1 VTARTLVVAAGL
13 LALLAA
19 PAGAATTSNF
29 SFQCQGP
36 TVSGAYTEPGP
47 RPPGSFEEKDFT
59 IAPGEENGGFA
70 ANIRWASENNDWD
83 LRVYRLNS
91 DGSLGTKVAES
102 AASGTREETAEY
114 VGPQPVPT
122 GQYRIVV
129 DNWAVV
135 PVDADCAPGETPPD
149 WSGSVAFSPYVPGN
163 QRPVAAL
170 SGPDGAAPGEEV
182 TFDASASR
190 DPDGQITK
198 YSWDLDGN
206 GSFETDGGRDARI
219 TRAFQSGP
227 AYVSVRVTDNRGGTA
242 FAYKTVRIGATASA
256 TLHRGFRLTVA
267 RRQRLRTALARGVR
281 ASVRCPRVCALTAQ
295 LLVTEATARQLGRR
309 SAVVAARVRRLRS
322 AGSTVFALRPGAAT
336 RAGLAGRR
344 RVLTAVRLKV
354 TFPGRRPVTLV
365 RPVTLLR

>member
-1 VTARTLVVAAGL
+1 VIARTLVAAAAL
-13 LALLAA
+13 LALLAT
-19 PAGAATTSNF
+19 PAGAATTANF
-29 SFQCQGP
+29 SFQCTGP

-59 IAPGEENGGFA
+59 IAPGEQNAGFA
-70 ANIRWASENNDWD
+70 ASIRWADENNDWD

-91 DGSLGTKVAES
+91 DGSLGAKVAES
-102 AASGTREETAEY
+102 ASGGTREESAEY
-114 VGPQPVPT
+114 VGPQPVPP

-135 PVDADCAPGETPPD
+135 PTDADCMDGETPPD

-163 QRPVAAL
+163 QRPVAAF

-190 DPDGQITK
+190 DPDGQITRFA
-198 YSWDLDGN
+198 WDLDGN
-206 GSFETDGGRDARI
+206 GSFETDTGRNPRV
-219 TRAFQSGP
+219 TRAFQTGP
-227 AYVSVRVTDNRGGTA
+227 AYVSLRVTDNRGGTA
-242 FAYKTVRIGATASA
+242 FDYKTIRVGATASG
-256 TLHRGFRLTVA
+256 TLRPPFVLTVP
-267 RRQRLRTALARGVR
+267 RRQRLRTALSRGVSAR
-281 ASVRCPRVCALTAQ
+281 VRCPRACGLVVQ
-295 LLVTEATARQLGRR
+295 LLVTKATARRLGRR
-309 SAVVAARVRRLRS
+309 SAVVAGRVRRLAS
-322 AGSTVFALRPGAAT
+322 AGSAVFALRPGAAT

-344 RVLTAVRLKV
+344 RVPTVVRVKV